1 MRKPAGAARGNM
13 RTVPG
18 FVGAALRAALLLLFL
33 IANRG
38 AYQGYFSGDDLN
50 NLGWTRHG
58 PPAGFARDLL
68 SPRFYP
74 SNYRPL
80 GRLFYALMG
89 RAAGLEFRWYVAA
102 IHLLH
107 FINVWLA
114 WLLARRLGLKPAA
127 ATAGALFFAF
137 HMGVFDALWKP
148 MYIFDLLCALL
159 CLLSL
164 LAYAGRRWLVSLAL
178 LWLAYKAK
186 EVAVM
191 LPAVL
196 ALYEHWFGERRWRRL
211 APFFGVSLLF
221 GLQALVVGPE
231 AGTDYI
237 LRLSPEAQRTTLTFY
252 SSLLFLAPYLGL
264 AVAALPLVCRDRR
277 LYFGL
282 AALGLLLLPM
292 LLLPGRL
299 SGGYLYL
306 PLAGAA
312 VAFATLAGQ
321 AISVRA
327 MALVAGFFVPWIPW
341 NYARLRVNRRA
352 TLAAAEE
359 SRNYASALLQHRE
372 ELRRTEVFIYD
383 GVPRSLSAWGVQGI
397 VQYLFPPPAKAC
409 AAADP
414 CAGKAFETDSFAVLQ
429 WDPAQ
434 RDLSLLIREPG
445 TPEVAYFQI
454 RDNGRQPVW
463 QLEEGWFGWERSFR
477 WIAPYARAR
486 LRRPAQARAF
496 ELVVHIGPDQIR
508 DLGRVAVEV
517 LIEGQVI
524 GRREFTA
531 PVVQPVRWDLPA
543 GPPGTV
549 RVEFRVTPEYRP
561 PPDRPRL
568 GIPIA
573 AFGFLEE

>member
-1 MRKPAGAARGNM
+1 MRA
-13 RTVPG
+13 VPRFG
-18 FVGAALRAALLLLFL
+18 GAALLAALLLLFL

-38 AYQGYFSGDDLN
+38 AYEGYFSGDDLN
-50 NLGWTRHG
+50 NLGWTRYGH
-58 PPAGFARDLL
+58 PAGFVPDLL
-68 SPRFYP
+68 SLRFYP
-74 SNYRPL
+74 NNYRPL
-80 GRLFYALMG
+80 GHLFYSAMG
-89 RAAGLEFRWYVAA
+89 RTAGLEYRWYVAA

-107 FINVWLA
+107 FVNVGLVWLV
-114 WLLARRLGLKPAA
+114 ARRLGLKAGA

-148 MYIFDLLCALL
+148 MYVFDVLCALL

-164 LAYAGRRWLVSLAL
+164 LAYAGGRWVISLAL

-196 ALYEHWFGERRWRRL
+196 MLYEYWFGEKRWRRL

-221 GLQALVVGPE
+221 GVQALVAGPE
-231 AGTDYI
+231 AGTDY
-237 LRLSPEAQRTTLTFY
+237 LMGVSPEAQRTTLAFY
-252 SSLLFLAPYLGL
+252 SSQVFLVPYLGL
-264 AVAALPLVCRDRR
+264 AVAALPVVCRDRR

-282 AALGLLLLPM
+282 AALGLLLVPM

-299 SGGYLYL
+299 SGAYLYL

-312 VAFATLAGQ
+312 LAFATLAGQ
-321 AISVRA
+321 STSVRA
-327 MALVAGFFVPWIPW
+327 TALVAGFFVLWIPW

-359 SRNYASALLQHRE
+359 SRNYVAALLRHRE
-372 ELRRTEVFIYD
+372 SPRQTEVFVYD
-383 GVPRSLSAWGVQGI
+383 GVPRSLNAWGIQGI

-414 CAGKAFETDSFAVLQ
+414 CAGKAFETNSFAVLQ
-429 WDPAQ
+429 WDPVR
-434 RDLSLLIREPG
+434 RDLAVLIRERG
-445 TPEVAYFQI
+445 TPEVSYFQI
-454 RDNGRQPVW
+454 RDNARQPYW
-463 QLEEGWFGWERSFR
+463 QLEEGWFSWERSFR

-486 LRRPAQARAF
+486 LHRPAQAGAF
-496 ELVVHIGPDQIR
+496 EVVVHVGPDQIR
-508 DLGRVAVEV
+508 DLGRSALAV

-531 PVVQPVRWDLPA
+531 PAVQPVRWDLPA

-561 PPDRPRL
+561 PPHRPAL

-573 AFGFLEE
+573 AFGFLKE